1 MNELDLPSLRTF
13 LLVFEL
19 RSIAAAARRE
29 RLSSN
34 AVSQRIARLEAQ
46 LEAQLFVRTTRVV
59 RPTPVAE
66 QVATHARAAL
76 AHCDE
81 LRGAASSDKAD
92 RAEVVRVGLAPDLVR
107 VFDWEKLRALLAER
121 GGLRLEVLSRARET
135 DIVAAGLDLAVWV
148 GPLPPR
154 ELVVRRI
161 ATIEWHLAA
170 APSYVAARGAPSKP
184 SQLAQHDALLAI
196 GPRRETSWPL
206 VDEDGREQLAT
217 VTGRFESDSGEVL
230 VSALYGGM
238 GIGIRPAAEV
248 DRASREGT
256 LVRVLPRWR
265 LRPMPVALL
274 APAARMRSTTVRLIA
289 DFLRETI
296 AQQRVGAAPRPS
308 GAKKKRQRVR

>member
-1 MNELDLPSLRTF
+1 MTELDLPSLRTF
-13 LLVFEL
+13 VLVFEL

-46 LEAQLFVRTTRVV
+46 LDARLFVRTTRVV

-66 QVATHARAAL
+66 HVALHARAVL
-76 AHCDE
+76 AQCDA
-81 LRGAASSDKAD
+81 LRGAASGD
-92 RAEVVRVGLAPDLVR
+92 RTGKAEVVRVGLAPDLVR
-107 VFDWEKLRALLAER
+107 VFDWQRLRALLAEHA
-121 GGLRLEVLSRARET
+121 GLRVELLSRARET

-161 ATIEWHLAA
+161 GTIEWHLAA
-170 APSYVAARGAPSKP
+170 APAYIRARGAPSKP

-206 VDEDGREQLAT
+206 VDDEGHEHT
-217 VTGRFESDSGEVL
+217 VPVVGRFESDSGEVL
-230 VSALYGGM
+230 YSALYGGM

-248 DRASREGT
+248 ERAARDEA
-256 LVRVLPRWR
+256 LVRVLPRYR

-274 APAARMRSTTVRLIA
+274 APAARMRSPAVRVIA
-289 DFLRETI
+289 DFLRDTI
-296 AQQRVGAAPRPS
+296 ATQRAPRVS
-308 GAKKKRQRVR
+308 EASAKKKRPR